1 MVQIQIK
8 PDKEKAKYLVEMAEL
23 TQERLNLFNKK
34 TFASN
39 TLTDYYDI
47 LHKLMEAITCLDGIK
62 FKGESAHYQL
72 TKYICKE
79 YNLSQKSSFL
89 QELRIIRN
97 KVCYE
102 GLQIDK
108 EYLNTYTQQKI
119 ERIISYLKE
128 IIKQKLK

>member
-1 MVQIQIK
+1 MILTNVK

-23 TQERLNLFNKK
+23 TKERLNLSNKERF
-34 TFASN
+34 TSN

-72 TKYICKE
+72 IKYICKK
-79 YNLSQKSSFL
+79 YNLLQKHSFL
-89 QELRIIRN
+89 QELRIFRN

-102 GLQIDK
+102 GLQVDK
-108 EYLNTYTQQKI
+108 EYLNTYTLQI
-119 ERIISYLKE
+119 EKIISFLKE
-128 IIKQKLK
+128 IIKSR